1 MGQFIWYIGDMEVF
15 MNLEQLLDYIKNN
28 ERIVR
33 NITYWERIPSKEAQ
47 FEDFPANIDIRI
59 KKALEKKG
67 IYKLYS
73 HQAAAISKISQ
84 GKNIVVVTPTA
95 SGKTMCYNIPVL
107 DAIVKDE
114 ESRALFLF
122 PTKALAQDQLAE
134 LHELITQAGV
144 EVKTYTY
151 DGDTP
156 QSARKAIRQAG
167 HIVVTNPD
175 MLHSGILPHHT
186 KWTKLFENLKYVVI
200 DEIHHYRGVFGS
212 HMANVLRRLERIC
225 EFYGSNPQFI
235 CCSATIANPGELAGR
250 ITGSEIEVIDN
261 NGAPSGEKHIIFYN
275 PPVVNKELGIRRS
288 SALETKYLAEMLIKS
303 GIQTIVFTRSRL
315 NVEVLVTYLKDIF
328 RGKMG
333 QGDSVRGYRGGY
345 LPNLRREIERG
356 MRKGEITGIV
366 ATNAL
371 ELGIDIGSLEACIM
385 CGYPGTIA
393 STWQQ
398 SGRAGRNNSISAAF
412 LVASSSPIDQYIISN
427 PDYFFGRSPE
437 NGLVNPDNLAILL
450 NHIKCAAFELPFSD
464 DEKFGVET
472 TQEILSYLEQ
482 AKILRH
488 VGKRWHWMSEVF
500 PADDI
505 SLRSA
510 SNENFIIIDIS
521 SPDRRVIG
529 ECSRF
534 SAPMLIHEEAIYIHE
549 GQQYQ
554 VEKLDF
560 EEKKAYVRAV
570 DVDYYTDANLAVDLK
585 VIDVF
590 REEENNNIL
599 KSCGEVMVSSLVTM
613 FKKIKFYTHENIGS
627 GPVNLPETSM
637 HTTSYWISFPEELPE
652 DMTQTDIQNGLL
664 GLSNV
669 LSNSAPIYLMCDPR
683 DISVVYQVKSTFTQ
697 RPTIYVYENYPGGV
711 GFSDKLF
718 ELHEEILLTAK
729 RMIVQCG
736 CESGCPSCVG
746 PLNEFAGSENPK
758 KTTMKLLELAESKK
772 Q

>member
-1 MGQFIWYIGDMEVF
+1 

-288 SALETKYLAEMLIKS
+288 SALETKYLAEMLIKN

>member
-1 MGQFIWYIGDMEVF
+1 
-15 MNLEQLLDYIKNN
+15 MNLEQLLQYIKNN
-28 ERIVR
+28 EQIEKS
-33 NITYWERIPSKEAQ
+33 ITHWERIPPREAQ
-47 FEDFPANIDIRI
+47 FTPFPDRIDPRI
-59 KKALEKKG
+59 KKALEEKG
-67 IYKLYS
+67 IYRLYS
-73 HQAAAISKISQ
+73 HQSEAFSSVNQ

-122 PTKALAQDQLAE
+122 PTKALAQDQMAE
-134 LHELITQAGV
+134 LHELITYAGV
-144 EVKTYTY
+144 NVKTFTY

-186 KWTKLFENLKYVVI
+186 KWTKLFENLKFVII
-200 DEIHHYRGVFGS
+200 DEIHQYRGVFGS
-212 HMANVLRRLERIC
+212 HMANVIRRLRRIC
-225 EFYGSNPQFI
+225 DFYGSKPQFI

-250 ITGSEIEVIDN
+250 IIGEEVEVIDN

-275 PPVVNKELGIRRS
+275 PPVVNRELGIRRS
-288 SALETKYLAEMLIKS
+288 SIMEARRIAEMLIKNS
-303 GIQTIVFTRSRL
+303 IQTIIFTKSRL
-315 NVEVLVTYLKDIF
+315 NVEVMVTYLKDIYKD
-328 RGKMG
+328 RMNQEDKI
-333 QGDSVRGYRGGY
+333 RGYRGGY
-345 LPNLRREIERG
+345 LPNQRREIERK
-356 MRKGEITGIV
+356 MRNGEIMGIV

-371 ELGIDIGSLEACIM
+371 ELGVDIGSLEVCIM
-385 CGYPGTIA
+385 CGYPGTIS

-398 SGRAGRNNSISAAF
+398 SGRAGRKNTISAAF
-412 LVASSSPIDQYIISN
+412 LVASSSPIDQYIITH
-427 PDYFFGRSPE
+427 PEYFFGKSPE
-437 NGLVNPDNLAILL
+437 NGLLNPDNLAILL
-450 NHIKCAAFELPFSD
+450 SHIKCAAFELPFTD

-472 TQEILSYLEQ
+472 TQEILSFLEE

-488 VGKRWHWMSEVF
+488 VANRWHWMSETF

-510 SNENFIIIDIS
+510 SNENFIIIDITN
-521 SPDRRVIG
+521 PERRVIG
-529 ECSRF
+529 ECDRF
-534 SAPMLIHEEAIYIHE
+534 AAPMLIHEEAIYIHE

-554 VEKLDF
+554 VEKLDY
-560 EEKKAYVRAV
+560 EEKKAYVRVV
-570 DVDYYTDANLAVDLK
+570 DVDYYTDANLAVELK

-590 REEENNNIL
+590 REKEDKNIM
-599 KSCGEVMVSSLVTM
+599 KCSGEVMVTALVTM

-669 LSNSAPIYLMCDPR
+669 LSNSAPIFLMCDPR
-683 DISVVYQVKSTFTQ
+683 DISVVYQVKSPFTQ
-697 RPTIYVYENYPGGV
+697 RSTIYIYDNYPGGV

-718 ELHEEILLTAK
+718 ELHKEILMTAEE
-729 RMIVQCG
+729 MIKHCG
-736 CESGCPSCVG
+736 CEEGCPSCVG
-746 PLNEFAGSENPK
+746 PLNEFSGSGNPK
-758 KTTMKLLELAESKK
+758 ETTLRLLNLIDKY
-772 Q
+772 